1 MTAGTQ
7 PGRPDT
13 GSTTAGAPEAARVY
27 GLLRLAGVNVALP
40 LEVLREVVHC
50 PADLAPLPARV
61 IGLLGA
67 MNLRG
72 TVLPVV
78 DLQRVL
84 GPEAPGMNPSGGPS
98 ADRVVVVVACAGQV
112 FGLLADEVRGVTR
125 LTADRLLPVSNERGG
140 LLFSH
145 TFQHPDDGGV
155 ISVLDAAALLRETG
169 VPTVLDTTRAG
180 DVGPRSVEDRGLP
193 GGDVR
198 KLTLVRCGEHMLAL
212 DVAHVHTTLPPPVLR
227 ASVLDGGLCLGVID
241 YADRE
246 VPVVDSLALLG
257 LGRLGDDELG
267 AGLVLKL
274 PLGYVVLA
282 LSELLDLVEVAE
294 TEVLPLPALA
304 VPGGGLLSGV
314 IQRSRSGPCL
324 VVDGAALADVPE
336 LASLAAVNTSLDHA
350 PTASRHN
357 AQAAGDLDA
366 LGKPYMTYTAGVE
379 VTTPLDQIA
388 EILPLSATITATP
401 SSDRI
406 LGVVVHREAVVPVVR
421 LAGLLERSGE
431 PPGPA
436 SCLLLVQTD
445 DQVVAF
451 AVDKLSGIEPVVWID
466 ADHGTSPSENPGRLL
481 QTARLVQVGDETRLL
496 PELDLH
502 ALAGSLTEPSGPD
515 PYRS

>member
-1 MTAGTQ
+1 M
-7 PGRPDT
+7 
-13 GSTTAGAPEAARVY
+13 
-27 GLLRLAGVNVALP
+27 
-40 LEVLREVVHC
+40 
-50 PADLAPLPARV
+50 
-61 IGLLGA
+61 
-67 MNLRG
+67 
-72 TVLPVV
+72 
-78 DLQRVL
+78 
-84 GPEAPGMNPSGGPS
+84 
-98 ADRVVVVVACAGQV
+98 VACAGQV

-336 LASLAAVNTSLDHA
+336 LASLAAVNTSLEHA

-436 SCLLLVQTD
+436 SCSSARVPRTAPSGCSSGSSSRPSSPCLLLVQTD